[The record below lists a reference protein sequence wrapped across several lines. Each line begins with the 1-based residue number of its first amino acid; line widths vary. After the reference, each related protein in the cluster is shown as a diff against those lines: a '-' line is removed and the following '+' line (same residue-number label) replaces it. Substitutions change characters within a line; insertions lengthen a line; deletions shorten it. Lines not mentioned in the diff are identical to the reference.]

1 MSSHPSIDVKPDSS
15 GSLVDM
21 TDAKSPNT
29 AVTSPQN
36 LEPLLSIDEVARILA
51 VSPATI
57 RTWIHRKRL
66 PYVKMG
72 RRVGF
77 HPDSIRNF
85 IAKNTRAAVA

>member
-1 MSSHPSIDVKPDSS
+1 MSSQPSIDLKPHSS
-15 GSLVDM
+15 RNVVPMSNSAPAGS
-21 TDAKSPNT
+21 
-29 AVTSPQN
+29 TSQT